1 MREVSVY
8 HIYFYL
14 FIYFCLFMAELA
26 AYGGFQAR
34 DQIRAIAAGLPHSHS
49 NAGSDMSAT
58 YTTAQATL
66 DP

>member
-1 MREVSVY
+1 
-8 HIYFYL
+8 
-14 FIYFCLFMAELA
+14 MAELA